1 MRKYVFLLPLLLITQ
16 FVFAQ
21 ATWVEPKN
29 PDVNKKI
36 RIYCDLSKATA
47 TTADKMKADP
57 IGPYYIWTWKPTE
70 AERAD
75 TLANGTGDKAWKNS
89 NDRLMMIKDD
99 TKGANVWYYEMIP
112 VQFYNCDAAKVY
124 SDGISFL
131 VKPKDGG
138 GYGDP
143 DVKTEDFSVT
153 IDPPKTDRGVIYPI
167 PATVYSDQL
176 TSIIYD
182 NPVEKKISMQNLKAG
197 DVYVWINATI
207 KDTASGKIRTYAPN
221 TLFSVQDNPKLM
233 MKKDS
238 NGKFRLSIIPN
249 QFFGITSKE
258 IITQIDAIVRKKDY
272 LGTDDRSDTQ
282 AKILIGC
289 P

>member
-1 MRKYVFLLPLLLITQ
+1 MRKYKIILPFLLLSQLVL
-16 FVFAQ
+16 AQ
-21 ATWVEPKN
+21 TTWVEPKN

-89 NDRLMMIKDD
+89 NDRLMMKKDE

-153 IDPPKTDRGVIYPI
+153 IDPPKTDRGVIYTI
-167 PATVYSDQL
+167 PSTVYTDQL
-176 TSIIYD
+176 TSLIYD
-182 NPVEKKISMQNLKAG
+182 NPVEKKTSMQNLNAG
-197 DVYVWINATI
+197 DVYVWINASI
-207 KDTASGKIRTYAPN
+207 KDTATGKIRTFAPN

-233 MKKDS
+233 MKKDA
-238 NGKFRLSIIPN
+238 NGKFRLTFIPN
-249 QFFGITSKE
+249 QFFGLTNKE
-258 IITQIDAIVRKKDY
+258 IVTQIDAIVRKKDY

-282 AKILIGC
+282 AKIIIGC